1 MARHRLR
8 RALLL
13 SLSMSLLASNE
24 LRLAAAC
31 PHHHERNTQLTTI
44 ELLPESVFIRE
55 LVITRRDIVDFLTAV
70 PEAEREALAVQAFEV
85 GVFCLERARTGASL
99 DFVRREVDR
108 LLVSVGQA
116 VDALPGLTKE
126 KLLGSLG
133 TGDGQVLAP
142 VHELLK
148 QVQLVTGQQ
157 LREVRD
163 LLANEIDPSKDT
175 STIGKALR
183 SVTSLLD
190 ADRTDSIQGRLGET
204 LRTLTTVDG
213 PLAATVKGVVI
224 DAIGP
229 LAAEV
234 DRLRLVVTAR
244 EAAAAA
250 LANTTVKGLTFEEEV
265 VARIHAWG
273 GTAGLQI
280 VHCGTDNHPGDILVT
295 AALSGLAEDQAT
307 MMIECRDRA
316 DAAGR
321 KPIGDAM
328 DSALRYRNAHR
339 GIFLA
344 RGREGLAKEVGDWA
358 EGTAEHGPWVATT
371 AEHLVTALRFSFAM
385 ERLSR
390 VAATSE
396 GISPDDLVAHIAR
409 VRDGL
414 RRLTTINAR
423 VTDIRSNA
431 DAISTEAGALRSDI
445 TGALQSLEDVL
456 NRSDGES
463 DAT

>member
-1 MARHRLR
+1 M
-8 RALLL
+8 
-13 SLSMSLLASNE
+13 
-24 LRLAAAC
+24 
-31 PHHHERNTQLTTI
+31 TTI
-44 ELLPESVFIRE
+44 ELSINSVLIRE
-55 LVITRRDIVDFLTAV
+55 LFITRREIVDFLTAV
-70 PEAEREALAVQAFEV
+70 PEAEREAVAVQAFEV
-85 GVFCLERARTGASL
+85 GVFCLERTRSGERL
-99 DFVRREVDR
+99 DYMGREIDR
-108 LLVSVGQA
+108 LLVGLGQA
-116 VDALPGLTKE
+116 VDAIPGLTKE
-126 KLLGSLG
+126 KLLDSLG

-142 VHELLK
+142 VQELLK
-148 QVQLVTGQQ
+148 EVQLVTGQQ
-157 LREVRD
+157 IRDVRE
-163 LLANEIDPSKDT
+163 LLANEIDPSKES

-183 SVTSLLD
+183 SVASLLD
-190 ADRTDSIQGRLGET
+190 ADRTDSIQGRVGET

-213 PLAATVKGVVI
+213 PLAATVKGVVV

-244 EAAAAA
+244 EAATAA
-250 LANTTVKGLTFEEEV
+250 LTNTTVKGLTFEEEI

-280 VHCGTDNHPGDILVT
+280 VHCGVDNHPGDVLVT
-295 AALSGLAEDQAT
+295 AALSGLAEDYAT
-307 MMIECRDRA
+307 IVIECRDRA

-344 RGREGLAKEVGDWA
+344 RGREGLANEVGDWA
-358 EGTAEHGPWVATT
+358 EGTAENGPWVATT

-385 ERLSR
+385 ERVSR

-396 GISPDDLVAHIAR
+396 GVSPDDLVAHITR

-423 VTDIRSNA
+423 VTDIRTNA
-431 DAISTEAGALRSDI
+431 DAISTEATALRSDI
-445 TGALQSLEDVL
+445 TGALQTLEDVL
-456 NRSDGES
+456 NRDDGE
-463 DAT
+463 AAA